1 MVDPSYCDDIRFD
14 DLNDIQVS
22 KSHDVYDTLL
32 SKNNLKRVMRNDN
45 SYQWT
50 DYENDIVHA
59 ALPWIIFAILAFIML
74 IAAIVI
80 RFLRCMCCK
89 AQIKQR
95 GRCIRVT
102 CVSSAFIL
110 TFLGLII
117 CSFLIYYSDQTFQSL
132 QQVQCSAGR
141 IPHTMINGNLPKKWI
156 GLDDSKNDIKKIIAD
171 LENYYDNSTTI
182 LWGGTDEW
190 LTDTY
195 FEKVILDYYKD
206 NQNTTVKN
214 PNPLSQSKIPLSYIS
229 SLGPP
234 SNFST
239 YTGQIQQDY
248 EIQLK
253 PIINSFIDLKS
264 ASIKIQ
270 NHLSETI
277 TESKYINITIYDF
290 SDSMDK
296 VNSNIHKW
304 IIDHEEELKSS
315 WRSFTFGIVIW
326 GWFICIGV
334 LLTVYSQAMG
344 KPWLAHGLCCF
355 WLFTGL
361 IAVIGFLA
369 SAGSLAVGLVAR
381 DSCGLLDDL
390 FTSDGIRNYDII
402 IPGDIAGYANTCLN
416 GDGNLQQ
423 SLNITHFISEFL
435 IMAADNKTIEGYNIN
450 MSLAVF
456 PGIISNFQELKS
468 PIDYFDAADPNVVYA
483 DQPKTNLF
491 ELNRYTDANS
501 QHTHQSNCSINIFD
515 QWVFS
520 VYDCSAGYKLILNTN
535 PKENLESSSCL
546 VVQEWDPNDVNIRYK
561 DCFDDCTYI
570 SDMGNYQKSVKDL
583 TFSLAQYVDDV
594 NNVYSDLNDQM
605 TNINQTL
612 YNMVN
617 NIILLN
623 PLIPKWFNSP
633 YQNYDLFE
641 SIVGKKG
648 LNEGFYCDYLKDYS
662 SSLKMSM
669 CSNALENVYEVFV
682 FLFILSF
689 FMLLLKITNLYLSRA
704 LLKGE
709 EIY

>member
-1 MVDPSYCDDIRFD
+1 
-14 DLNDIQVS
+14 
-22 KSHDVYDTLL
+22 
-32 SKNNLKRVMRNDN
+32 MRNDN
-45 SYQWT
+45 SYEWSN
-50 DYENDIVHA
+50 YENDIVHA

-74 IAAIVI
+74 IAFIVI

-102 CVSSAFIL
+102 CVTSAFII
-110 TFLGLII
+110 TFLGLIT

-156 GLDDSKNDIKKIIAD
+156 GLDDSKNDANKIIAD
-171 LENYYDNSTTI
+171 LEKYYDNSTTI
-182 LWGGTDEW
+182 LWAGTDGW

-195 FEKVILDYYKD
+195 FESILFDYYKD

-214 PNPLSQSKIPLSYIS
+214 PNPLSQSTIALSYIS

-239 YTGQIQQDY
+239 NTGKIQQDY
-248 EIQLK
+248 ETKLK
-253 PIINSFIDLKS
+253 PIFSTFIDLKS
-264 ASIKIQ
+264 NSILVQNNLAS
-270 NHLSETI
+270 TI
-277 TESKYINITIYDF
+277 TMSKTINNSLYEF
-290 SDSMDK
+290 SDGMDK
-296 VNSNIHKW
+296 VKSNTHKW

-423 SLNITHFISEFL
+423 SLNISQFISLFL
-435 IMAADNKTIEGYNIN
+435 TMTNDNVTISTYNITMN
-450 MSLAVF
+450 LAIF
-456 PGIISNFQELKS
+456 PSISSNLNDLNN
-468 PIDYFDAADPNVVYA
+468 PIDYFDAADSSVIPE
-483 DQPKTNLF
+483 DQPKTNLL
-491 ELNRYTDANS
+491 ELNKYTDAN
-501 QHTHQSNCSINIFD
+501 TQSNYQSGCPITIFD

-520 VYDCSAGYKLILNTN
+520 VSDCSAGYTHISHTDPQK
-535 PKENLESSSCL
+535 NLKSESCL
-546 VVQEWDPNDVNIRYK
+546 VVQEWGPDDVNNRYK
-561 DCFDDCTYI
+561 DCFDDCTYT

-583 TFSLAQYVDDV
+583 TFSLAQYADDV
-594 NNVYSDLNDQM
+594 DNVYSDLYDQM
-605 TNINQTL
+605 NNINQTL

-617 NIILLN
+617 NAVLLN
-623 PLIPKWFNSP
+623 PLIPKWFNDP

-648 LNEGFYCDYLKDYS
+648 LNEGFHCDYLKDYS

-669 CSNALENVYEVFV
+669 CSNALENIYEVFV

-689 FMLLLKITNLYLSRA
+689 FMLLLEIVNLYLSRA